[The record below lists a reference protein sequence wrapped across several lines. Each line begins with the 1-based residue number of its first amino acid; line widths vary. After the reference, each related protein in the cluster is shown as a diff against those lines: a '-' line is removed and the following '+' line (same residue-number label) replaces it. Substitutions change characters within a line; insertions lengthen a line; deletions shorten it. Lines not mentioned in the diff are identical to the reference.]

1 MDFAGIFEGINLTS
15 PSWDLF
21 VLITFLF
28 GIYFYLFRYG
38 KDRAFIVLLASY
50 VSLALVERLPLIKSA
65 TGLALEESY
74 RNKAILFIIGILAIS
89 WMMLHSDFTA
99 NFRQGS
105 RKAWF
110 ETLVLSFLQIGF
122 IISVIVSFMP
132 VMAADSLSIFLR
144 AAFVQDGAQL
154 FWLIAPFFAILLI
167 KEK

>member
-1 MDFAGIFEGINLTS
+1 MNLTD

-21 VLITFLF
+21 VLVTFLV
-28 GIYFYLFRYG
+28 GIYFYLFKYG

-50 VSLALVERLPLIKSA
+50 VSLALVEKLPLIKSV

-74 RNKAILFIIGILAIS
+74 RNKAALFVFGIFAVS
-89 WMMLHSDFTA
+89 WMILRSDFTSD
-99 NFRQGS
+99 FRQGS

-122 IISVIVSFMP
+122 IISVIISFMP
-132 VMAADSLSIFLR
+132 PAAAGSLSIFLR
-144 AAFVQDGAQL
+144 AVFAQDSARL
-154 FWLIAPFFAILLI
+154 FWMASPLFAILLI